1 MCLFGK
7 NKVTYNKCQSFS
19 NGSGIAKDF
28 FTLLDEERQNIKEKQ
43 SQAKNSTS
51 SLGKDF
57 YSIFND
63 TATVNQDKDVHRRFV
78 DQHRKSIISAY
89 NGENIRALSLQY
101 HCSQKEIIQILKES
115 IAKNDKNCLGHN
127 IVEVVTDN

>member
-1 MCLFGK
+1 MCLFRK
-7 NKVTYNKCQSFS
+7 KKVTYKKRQSVS
-19 NGSGIAKDF
+19 NGSDIAKDF
-28 FTLLDEERQNIKEKQ
+28 FTLLDEERQKSEEKQ
-43 SQAKNSTS
+43 SQAKNSKG
-51 SLGKDF
+51 SLGRDF

-63 TATVNQDKDVHRRFV
+63 TAAVDQDKDAHRRFV

-115 IAKNDKNCLGHN
+115 IAKNDKTA
-127 IVEVVTDN
+127 VTG